1 MANFAQKSIL
11 LAFLRAC
18 NACKRGAPIEFERH
32 GGETVQSSSQH
43 EIKLSTIMSPF
54 CSFGY
59 AFDDRISS
67 YLRPRPYR
75 PFPCRYSLGSIRM
88 QIRDALR
95 SDSEEQSTLCVAP
108 WPIDNL
114 AAFSDVRKPRFGFFV
129 KPFRASFAFRMPPPP
144 PPPPPPPRTTPSPLY
159 LMSDKISA
167 V

>member
-1 MANFAQKSIL
+1 M

-18 NACKRGAPIEFERH
+18 NACKRGAPNEFERH

-75 PFPCRYSLGSIRM
+75 PFRCRYSLGSIRLRM

-129 KPFRASFAFRMPPPP
+129 KPFRASFAFRMPTPPP
-144 PPPPPPPRTTPSPLY
+144 PPPPPPPRTTRSPLY